1 MYSRAFLLVGA
12 VLISAC
18 AAPSEPVAVDAVAAD
33 PISTAAAAR
42 PLATTAP
49 TLVAATRH
57 EPAPRAAAIED
68 ALVRLL
74 PALENQSTARELR
87 PLLRE
92 ARLLMGRDV
101 PGTEKRALD
110 RLAARLREIAAGQ
123 VDPDLDAAM
132 LALDASR

>member
-1 MYSRAFLLVGA
+1 MYSRAFLLVGF

-18 AAPSEPVAVDAVAAD
+18 TGPSEPVAVDAVAAE
-33 PISTAAAAR
+33 PISTAAPAS
-42 PLATTAP
+42 PFATTAP

-57 EPAPRAAAIED
+57 EPAPPAAAIED

-74 PALENQSTARELR
+74 PVMENQSTARELQ

-92 ARLLMGRDV
+92 AQLLIGRDV